1 MIFNFIGNYS
11 LLLSL
16 ITSLSLLVLI
26 LINIKSLDDKL
37 DYKIK
42 NLIFFQ
48 FFFVLVSF
56 FSLIILF
63 IISEFSNL
71 TVYNNSHTTKPLFY
85 KISGTW
91 GNHEG
96 SLLLWL
102 LILTFSIFLYFL
114 FAKKR
119 SNNEKFYT
127 IIIQQ
132 IIIIGFSIF
141 TIKTS
146 NPFDLIN
153 PTPLNGLGLNPI
165 LQDPILAVHPP
176 ILYLGYVS
184 TSIIFS
190 SSLASLM
197 VSKVDNNWAKHIKNW
212 VFFSWIFLTAGI
224 LLGSIWAYYELGW
237 GGFWFWDPVENVS
250 LMPWLSLTALIH
262 CILVLEKRDTLKS
275 WSIILSISTFTLSVC
290 GTFLVRSGILNS
302 VHTFANDPDRGL
314 YILIFLFFL
323 IFTSLII
330 FFIYENKL
338 KNTNVGFGILTKESS
353 ILINNWFVMY
363 FLAVILVGTIYPIF
377 LEVISNH
384 KISVG
389 PPFFNKLIIP
399 FLIPFLIFMSIG
411 PNFNWIKNVKF
422 KNKIPLIFFL
432 ILNIIIAFLILK
444 NIGEAKLNL
453 TLLLAASIYLF
464 FTTFKDLI
472 KKTKFKNYSQQISH
486 FGFALLILSIVMN
499 AFLSREITTNLKVG
513 EEINFND
520 NKIKFENIE
529 INDVKNYK
537 KLTAF
542 FTIQENSSN
551 FLFKPEIRIYNQP
564 VIITSEAD
572 IKTNIFMDRFLVINL
587 IKEDYEYFNVRYQE
601 KPLMIWIWFSVLL
614 ITFGGLISLFKQ
626 RNEN

>member
-16 ITSLSLLVLI
+16 ITSLSLLVII
-26 LINIKSLDDKL
+26 LIDIKSLDDKL

-184 TSIIFS
+184 TSIIFA

-262 CILVLEKRDTLKS
+262 CILVLEKRNTLKS

-338 KNTNVGFGILTKESS
+338 KNTNVDFGILTKESS

-601 KPLMIWIWFSVLL
+601 KPLMIWIWLSVLL
-614 ITFGGLISLFKQ
+614 IVFGGVSNLLTK
-626 RNEN
+626 NEK